1 MSKEGAVKAFGIFF
15 IVRSILTLL
24 GAAIGA
30 LLFGL
35 MYAFTGDKSTP
46 IWLLGSTTLVSFLA
60 GGWLLYAGIL
70 VIKRKRS
77 AQMEVMIAAGIYII
91 SNLSSPVLGMI
102 GLGSMGMGSF
112 MSFGMFGWA
121 FSGIG
126 IAFWGFIMWYF
137 NQPSVKSVLNK

>member
-15 IVRSILTLL
+15 IVWSILTLL
-24 GAAIGA
+24 GAAAGA

-35 MYAFTGDKSTP
+35 MYALTGDKSTP

-70 VIKRKRS
+70 VTKRKRN
-77 AQMEVMIAAGIYII
+77 APMEVMIAAGIYMI
-91 SNLSSPVLGMI
+91 SNLSSPLMGMI
-102 GLGSMGMGSF
+102 GLGSMGMGSILP
-112 MSFGMFGWA
+112 FGMFGWI
-121 FSGIG
+121 FSGVG
-126 IAFWGFIMWYF
+126 LAFWGYVMWYF